1 MTDFPDETPPS
12 AAAADWISRI
22 LAAAATMLLPGLAG
36 GWLAKRWGTNCLGLV
51 GLLLGV
57 SLGTWY
63 LIVVTQDDTKRGQS
77 GSERKRDSED
87 E

>member
-22 LAAAATMLLPGLAG
+22 LAASATMLLPGLAG
-36 GWLAKRWGTNCLGLV
+36 GWLDTRWGTNFLALV
-51 GLLLGV
+51 GFLLGV